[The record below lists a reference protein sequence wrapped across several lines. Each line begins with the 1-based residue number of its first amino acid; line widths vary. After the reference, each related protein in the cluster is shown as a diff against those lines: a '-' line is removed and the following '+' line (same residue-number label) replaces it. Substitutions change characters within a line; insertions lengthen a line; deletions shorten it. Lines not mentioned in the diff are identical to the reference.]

1 MIEKILL
8 NINYLTIFKGM
19 HFSTYKEKMSI
30 DFAWQLSMW
39 GKDSSLLKRE
49 SSELLPASLVG
60 VGFGYNI

>member
-1 MIEKILL
+1 
-8 NINYLTIFKGM
+8 M
-19 HFSTYKEKMSI
+19 HFSTDKEKLSI

-49 SSELLPASLVG
+49 SSELLPASLAG

>member
-1 MIEKILL
+1 MIRKILL
-8 NINYLTIFKGM
+8 NINYLTIFQDM
-19 HFSTYKEKMSI
+19 HLSTDKEKLSI

-49 SSELLPASLVG
+49 SSELLPASLAG